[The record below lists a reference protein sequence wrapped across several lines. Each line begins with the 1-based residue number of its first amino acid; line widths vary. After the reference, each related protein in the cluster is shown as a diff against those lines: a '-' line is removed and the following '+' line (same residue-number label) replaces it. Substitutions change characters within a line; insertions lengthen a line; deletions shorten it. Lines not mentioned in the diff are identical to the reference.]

1 MRKPTPILLSVTVLF
16 IVSLAC
22 VLPSGPLPT
31 QDIHSLET
39 AVMGTMVSGATQTA
53 VSGISVDLIE
63 TATPS
68 PTFTALGE
76 LSTLSATATLTPV
89 VLVTS
94 TSATALV
101 SVTVA
106 TNCRTGPG
114 IVYDRV
120 GGLQAGEVAEVF
132 GRNDASNY
140 WYIRNP
146 SRDGFCWLWGEYA
159 TVTGN
164 FAVLPVFTPQP
175 TPTPM
180 PDFTASYNGL
190 ESCSG
195 WWADLELVNNGGIT
209 FESIL
214 LTITDEDTDIV
225 ASLSS
230 DVFDNINGCSGALTR
245 DSLTPGDIRVVSG
258 PVFTY
263 DPRGHDLR
271 ATITLCSRAGQS
283 GTCVSESIRFE
294 P

>member
-1 MRKPTPILLSVTVLF
+1 MKKSTRILLTVIVLL

-22 VLPSGPLPT
+22 VVPNVPAPT

-63 TATPS
+63 TATPTLTSTSELPTPS
-68 PTFTALGE
+68 PTV
-76 LSTLSATATLTPV
+76 TLTPV
-89 VLVTS
+89 PLFTS
-94 TSATALV
+94 TSTMPLISV
-101 SVTVA
+101 SVA

-114 IVYDRV
+114 RIYDRV
-120 GGLQAGEVAEVF
+120 GGLQVGQVAEVV

-146 SRDGFCWLWGEYA
+146 TRDGFCWLWGEYA

-164 FAVLPVFTPQP
+164 FAALPVYTPPP

-180 PDFTASYNGL
+180 PDFAADYDGL

-195 WWADLELVNNGGIT
+195 WWTDLEITNTGGIT
-209 FESIL
+209 FESIS
-214 LTITDEDTDIV
+214 ISVRDTDTDVI
-225 ASLSS
+225 ASMSS
-230 DVFDNINGCSGALTR
+230 DVFDNIDGCSGASTR
-245 DSLTPGDIRVVSG
+245 DRLNSGDRRIVSG
-258 PVFTY
+258 PVFAYNPTG
-263 DPRGHDLR
+263 DELR
-271 ATITLCSRAGQS
+271 ATITLCSRDGLN
-283 GTCVSESIRFE
+283 GTCVTETIRFT